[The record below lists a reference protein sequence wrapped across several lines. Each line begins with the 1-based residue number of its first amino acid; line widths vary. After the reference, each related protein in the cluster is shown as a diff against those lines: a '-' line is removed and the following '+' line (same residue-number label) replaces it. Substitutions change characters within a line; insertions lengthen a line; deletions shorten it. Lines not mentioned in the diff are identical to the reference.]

1 MNLIDRYIF
10 RLFLRVLGWS
20 LLAFIAIFVL
30 VDLFDHLD
38 NFLDDDASTKAILK
52 YYMYQLPMILDVV
65 LPVSMLLAS
74 LFTVGLLSKQNEY
87 TTILG
92 AGVSLRRAS
101 RSILIFALIVSGAA
115 LVFRESVV
123 PVSNR
128 RQGDVKKYE
137 IEGRV
142 HGDLQGKSNFTYIGQ
157 DGRIYV
163 VKRFR
168 PRPPSLEWLSVQTV
182 ACSTL
187 VRRVD
192 ARRAVWKD
200 EHWELIDGTIREF
213 HGDHETVRAF
223 QREVLDGPVEEPVD
237 FSRRTIEPDQ
247 MTYREL
253 TRFANWVG
261 RTGGDPTPYRAA
273 LAHKLSF
280 PLINFILVVLGLALG
295 AGRRKTTLWAGF
307 GLTVGLAF
315 VYYLL
320 MNFGLQLGKTG
331 AIPIWVS
338 AWSGNLLYAAGG
350 VILFARA
357 NR

>member
-1 MNLIDRYIF
+1 MNLIDRYVF
-10 RLFLRVLGWS
+10 RLFLKVLAWS
-20 LLAFIAIFVL
+20 LLAFIAVFVL

-38 NFLDDDASTKAILK
+38 NFLDDDASTKAILE
-52 YYMYQLPMILDVV
+52 YYMYQLPMIVDVV

-74 LFTVGLLSKQNEY
+74 LFTVGILSKQNEY

-92 AGVSLRRAS
+92 AGMSLRRLS
-101 RSILIFALIVSGAA
+101 RSVLVFALLVSAIS
-115 LVFRESVV
+115 LVFRESLV
-123 PVSNR
+123 PAANR
-128 RQGDVKKYE
+128 RQDDLKKYQ

-142 HGDLQGKSNFTYIGQ
+142 RGDLQGKSNFTYIGQ

-200 EHWELIDGTIREF
+200 DHWELVDGTIREF
-213 HGDHETVRAF
+213 NGGHESVRAF
-223 QREVLDGPVEEPVD
+223 QREVLDGPVERPVD
-237 FSRRTIEPDQ
+237 FSRRKVEPDQ
-247 MTYREL
+247 MSYHEL
-253 TRFANWVG
+253 TKFAEWVG

-273 LAHKLSF
+273 LAHKVSF

-295 AGRRKTTLWAGF
+295 ARRGKSTLWAGF

-315 VYYLL
+315 TYYI
-320 MNFGLQLGKTG
+320 MTNFGLQLGKSG

-338 AWSGNLLYAAGG
+338 AWSGNLLYATVGA
-350 VILFARA
+350 VLFARA

>member
-1 MNLIDRYIF
+1 MNLIDRYVF

-20 LLAFIAIFVL
+20 LLAFIAVFVL

-38 NFLDDDASTKAILK
+38 NFLDDDASTKSILK
-52 YYMYQLPMILDVV
+52 YYMYQMPMILDLV

-92 AGVSLRRAS
+92 AGMSLRRAS
-101 RSILIFALIVSGAA
+101 RSILVFALLVSGLA
-115 LVFRESVV
+115 LVFRETVV
-123 PVSNR
+123 PASNR
-128 RQGDVKKYE
+128 RQDDVTKYE

-142 HGDLQGKSNFTYIGQ
+142 RGDLQGKSNFTYIGQ

-200 EHWELIDGTIREF
+200 DQWEMVDGTIREF
-213 HGDHETVRAF
+213 HDGRESVRAF
-223 QREVLDGPVEEPVD
+223 QREMLDGPVERPVD
-237 FSRRTIEPDQ
+237 FSRRKVDPDQ
-247 MTYREL
+247 MSYQEL
-253 TRFANWVG
+253 TEFAGWVG

-273 LAHKLSF
+273 LAHKVSF
-280 PLINFILVVLGLALG
+280 PLINLILVVLGLALG

-307 GLTVGLAF
+307 GFTVGLAF

-320 MNFGLQLGKTG
+320 MNFGLQLGKSG

-350 VILFARA
+350 VVLFARA